1 MSNIININF
10 IKRSA
15 RLLAEENLLEHKD
28 IIRTARDIELMQKIM
43 DDFAPIE
50 KQSTPRSACAYL
62 FSRKLFSGSDRDAIQ
77 DILGRRVESDIK
89 KLNEYIHSD
98 RGYIK
103 DLMEEEAE
111 IKIHN
116 YETKARQQAQS

>member
-1 MSNIININF
+1 MSDIVNINF

-50 KQSTPRSACAYL
+50 KQPMPRSACAFL
-62 FSRKLFSGSDRDAIQ
+62 FSRKLFSGADRDAIQ

-98 RGYIK
+98 RAYIK
-103 DLMEEEAE
+103 DLMEEETE
-111 IKIHN
+111 IKIEN
-116 YETKARQQAQS
+116 YETKARQKT